1 MSYEFARIVLSWRG
15 WAEGG
20 LSLENNGQCK
30 TAIPFAGYY
39 DCVPLTLAGSS
50 GLMAEIFWWHISTAK
65 YQSGEYKLLFWL

>member
-15 WAEGG
+15 WAGGG

-30 TAIPFAGYY
+30 TVVHFAGYY

-50 GLMAEIFWWHISTAK
+50 GILVIMGLWLKFFGGISV
-65 YQSGEYKLLFWL
+65 